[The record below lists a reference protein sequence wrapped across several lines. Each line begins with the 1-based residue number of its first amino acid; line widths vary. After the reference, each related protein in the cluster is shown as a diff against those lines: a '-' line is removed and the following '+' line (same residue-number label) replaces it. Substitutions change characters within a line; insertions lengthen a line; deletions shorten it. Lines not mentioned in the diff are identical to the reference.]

1 MSNMTNIPAVH
12 LNDDKQ
18 TQNNKNNNIQPTN
31 SKTEMLQTKIITKS
45 FNLLIPYLRI
55 FNFYEMTRTFSLL
68 T

>member
-12 LNDDKQ
+12 LNDKQ
-18 TQNNKNNNIQPTN
+18 TQNNNNNNIQPTN
-31 SKTEMLQTKIITKS
+31 SKTEMLQTKIITNS

-55 FNFYEMTRTFSLL
+55 FNFYEMTRAFSLL